1 MDKNQALQEW
11 ILDHLCSFG
20 WSPEQ
25 IPGFL
30 QKNKHSR
37 QNQLPA
43 VSHETIYAWIYSRP
57 REKLWRHLARRK
69 AKITPKLTPKF
80 TPKLWPGKIPHF
92 RRKPHSRAHLHSR
105 PPHASGLWPFRGRF
119 DELPQGKPASNEIS
133 TGVLHERK
141 TRFVQAVRLPN
152 KTAKAT
158 AEAGMG
164 LLKKLPRQAR
174 KSLTLDNGGAFA
186 KHTLWRKHLRM
197 KTYFCD
203 PYASWQKGGTRKLEP
218 LVTTRAAQKHRS
230 SRTNPG
236 GVR

>member
-1 MDKNQALQEW
+1 MDTRPSVLFWMVTRTDPRLPPKKQTLQAKPASCRVTR
-11 ILDHLCSFG
+11 DHLRLDLQPTSRETLATL
-20 WSPEQ
+20 SPTQ
-25 IPGFL
+25 S
-30 QKNKHSR
+30 QTW
-37 QNQLPA
+37 PA
-43 VSHETIYAWIYSRP
+43 
-57 REKLWRHLARRK
+57 
-69 AKITPKLTPKF
+69 
-80 TPKLWPGKIPHF
+80 KIPHF